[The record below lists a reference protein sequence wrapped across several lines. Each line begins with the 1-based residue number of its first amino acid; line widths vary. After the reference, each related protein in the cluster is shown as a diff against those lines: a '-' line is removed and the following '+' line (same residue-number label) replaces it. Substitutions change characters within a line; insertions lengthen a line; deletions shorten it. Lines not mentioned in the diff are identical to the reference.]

1 MIKMHPG
8 VLGIS
13 YDLSVYNEMSGNIYE
28 QNKQHKRNFSSQFYD
43 AQTLKIHY
51 HLR

>member
-1 MIKMHPG
+1 MIKMHPS
-8 VLGIS
+8 VFGIS
-13 YDLSVYNEMSGNIYE
+13 YDLSVYNEISENIYE
-28 QNKQHKRNFSSQFYD
+28 QNKQHKRNSSSQFYN